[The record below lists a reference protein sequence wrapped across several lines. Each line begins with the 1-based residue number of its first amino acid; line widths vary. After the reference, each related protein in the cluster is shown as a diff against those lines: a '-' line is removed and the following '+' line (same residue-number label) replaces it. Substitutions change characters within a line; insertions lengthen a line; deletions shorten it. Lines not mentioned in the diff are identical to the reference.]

1 MPSISDCKCVLVIG
15 STGGIGRALALA
27 ILDLPSKPTVIV
39 CGRRKERLEELVA
52 SHHATGRLKSVTLD
66 VLLERNAL
74 KSSIE
79 EIVNTYPDLDAVL
92 FSSGIQRGFN
102 FTRPETIDLDSL
114 ERELTTNYT
123 SIVRM
128 ITFFLPHLIKL
139 GQGRPTFL
147 YTVSSGLSIVPAAG
161 VPGYCATKA
170 AIHSLSISLAV
181 QLKRKNVHVVEIIPP
196 LVESELHDLEGSTEG
211 LARYWLTLEEYTKE
225 TMEGL
230 IRGDPYV
237 PAGRVVERHRKFEGG
252 KLEAAAKMY
261 GQF

>member
-1 MPSISDCKCVLVIG
+1 MPSISDSKCILVIG
-15 STGGIGRALALA
+15 STAGIGRALALA

-39 CGRRKERLEELVA
+39 CGRRKERLDELVA
-52 SHHATGRLKSVTLD
+52 SHNATGRLKSVTLD
-66 VLLERNAL
+66 VLMERNAL

-79 EIVNTYPDLDAVL
+79 EIVDTYPDLDAVM
-92 FSSGIQRGFN
+92 FSSGIQHGFD

-114 ERELTTNYT
+114 ECELTTNYT

-139 GQGRPTFL
+139 GEQGRPTFL

-161 VPGYCATKA
+161 VPDYCATKA

-196 LVESELHDLEGSTEG
+196 LVPTELHGYEGSTGNFG
-211 LARYWLTLEEYTKE
+211 LPLKEYTKE
-225 TMEGL
+225 TMKGL
-230 IRGDPYV
+230 VRGDPYV
-237 PAGRVVERHRKFEGG
+237 LAGRVVARHKKFEVG
-252 KLEAAAKMY
+252 KLEAAAQMY
-261 GQF
+261 GQ